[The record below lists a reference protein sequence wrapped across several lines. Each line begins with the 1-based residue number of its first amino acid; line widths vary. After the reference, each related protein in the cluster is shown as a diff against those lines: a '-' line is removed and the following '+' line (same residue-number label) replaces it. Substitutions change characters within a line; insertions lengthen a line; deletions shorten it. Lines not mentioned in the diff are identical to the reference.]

1 MNPVDFFYS
10 LINSVLCLMMI
21 NWQLKDY
28 DLTNQLIFQIQLQTK
43 RRKGDLTKTGLSG
56 LSG

>member
-28 DLTNQLIFQIQLQTK
+28 DLTNQLIFQIQLQTEI
-43 RRKGDLTKTGLSG
+43 RKGDLTKIGLNGLSG
-56 LSG
+56 